1 MNPGQKHYIKLFGIP
16 TFKIKQEGNVKEIY
30 MFMIPLLSVK
40 VTTKRTYV
48 QLLLISKLYDFFK
61 SNIRKLILK
70 RSNKKIFEKFKNGEK
85 LKICLMVS
93 RPGMWNFDYL
103 YQILKNDERFEPLI
117 VVMPDPFQGHAVMC
131 RYIEETLADLRSKGY
146 EPISGYDFG
155 VNKVLNFRKEI
166 NPDIIFYSDFWKPHF
181 CDEFYI
187 TNFLDKITLLNDY
200 GFNVMQEDKVVVF
213 ELNNLVDIYFRQT
226 PLHKE
231 MAIPLMKN
239 GASNIKIVGS
249 PKIEPFFDSEYKP
262 QDVWKSQ
269 EKPKK
274 RIIWAPHHS
283 RVMPSDMYCCNA
295 FWEIYN
301 YMLEVAQIY
310 KDKVQIAFRPHPM
323 LKEKIIKAWGEY
335 IADEYFSKWEKLEN
349 TQVSSGDFIDLFM
362 TSDAMIMDS
371 CSFLAEYTATNKPL
385 FYTRTKTSRLN
396 LNKFGEEL
404 FENVYDTKDNLK
416 EDIIDFIE
424 NVVLNDNDYKKEQRT
439 QFVQKYFGKIN
450 GKMASENIYDEI
462 IKFLEKGEV

>member
-1 MNPGQKHYIKLFGIP
+1 
-16 TFKIKQEGNVKEIY
+16 
-30 MFMIPLLSVK
+30 
-40 VTTKRTYV
+40 
-48 QLLLISKLYDFFK
+48 
-61 SNIRKLILK
+61 
-70 RSNKKIFEKFKNGEK
+70 
-85 LKICLMVS
+85 
-93 RPGMWNFDYL
+93 
-103 YQILKNDERFEPLI
+103 
-117 VVMPDPFQGHAVMC
+117 
-131 RYIEETLADLRSKGY
+131 
-146 EPISGYDFG
+146 
-155 VNKVLNFRKEI
+155 
-166 NPDIIFYSDFWKPHF
+166 
-181 CDEFYI
+181 
-187 TNFLDKITLLNDY
+187 
-200 GFNVMQEDKVVVF
+200 
-213 ELNNLVDIYFRQT
+213 
-226 PLHKE
+226 
-231 MAIPLMKN
+231 
-239 GASNIKIVGS
+239 
-249 PKIEPFFDSEYKP
+249 
-262 QDVWKSQ
+262 
-269 EKPKK
+269 
-274 RIIWAPHHS
+274 
-283 RVMPSDMYCCNA
+283 MYCCNA

>member
-48 QLLLISKLYDFFK
+48 QLLLISKLYDCLKAGFK
-61 SNIRKLILK
+61 KLCLR

-85 LKICLMVS
+85 LKVCLMVS

-131 RYIEETLADLRSKGY
+131 RYVEETLADLRSKGY
-146 EPISGYDFG
+146 EPISGYDFE
-155 VNKVLNFRKEI
+155 VNKILNLRKVI
-166 NPDIIFYSDFWKPHF
+166 NPDVILYADFWKPHF
-181 CDEFYI
+181 CDEFYV
-187 TNFLDKITLLNDY
+187 TNFLDKVTLLYEY
-200 GFNVMQEDKVVVF
+200 GYSAMQDEKTCNW
-213 ELNNLVDIYFRQT
+213 ELNNLVDLYFRPT
-226 PLHKE
+226 NVHKE
-231 MAIPLMKN
+231 MAQDLMENKGEN
-239 GASNIKIVGS
+239 VVVTGS
-249 PKIEPFFDSEYKP
+249 PKLDPIFDSEYKP

-323 LKEKIIKAWGEY
+323 LKEKITKAWGEY

-424 NVVLNDNDYKKEQRT
+424 NIVLNDNDYKKEQRT
-439 QFVQKYFGKIN
+439 QLFKNILKKSMVKLLQKIF
-450 GKMASENIYDEI
+450 M
-462 IKFLEKGEV
+462 LEF